1 MHGFGADWRFEPCN
15 ASTPL
20 LPSAEI
26 LARHSYAPTSIA
38 AGLDVVAVS
47 HRQDHASPALA
58 LSVYAHPFWDR
69 DQEAGVAT
77 DGSFDE
83 NAR

>member
-20 LPSAEI
+20 LPSVEI
-26 LARHSYAPTSIA
+26 LAQHSQGPTSIA
-38 AGLDVVAVS
+38 AGLDAVTVS
-47 HRQDHASPALA
+47 HRLGHASPALA
-58 LSVYAHPFWDR
+58 LSVYAHLFRNR
-69 DQEAGVAT
+69 DQEAGVAI
-77 DGSFDE
+77 DGAFDE